1 MLILFGI
8 KSIAFPLIIK
18 INAELFLLNLT
29 DEDIEKEEVLLFLLL
44 WMRRR
49 RQKCKKKR
57 KNQDFGLQTFFVK
70 GNNTENIATSAGT
83 ENWRLRILF

>member
-29 DEDIEKEEVLLFLLL
+29 DEDIAKEEDCYFFCYECAIEGKNV
-44 WMRRR
+44 
-49 RQKCKKKR
+49 R
-57 KNQDFGLQTFFVK
+57 KNVK
-70 GNNTENIATSAGT
+70 TK
-83 ENWRLRILF
+83 ILG

>member
-29 DEDIEKEEVLLFLLL
+29 DEDIEKEEVLLFLCYECAVEG
-44 WMRRR
+44 
-49 RQKCKKKR
+49 KNVR
-57 KNQDFGLQTFFVK
+57 KNVK
-70 GNNTENIATSAGT
+70 TK
-83 ENWRLRILF
+83 ILGYRHFSSKGIIRKI